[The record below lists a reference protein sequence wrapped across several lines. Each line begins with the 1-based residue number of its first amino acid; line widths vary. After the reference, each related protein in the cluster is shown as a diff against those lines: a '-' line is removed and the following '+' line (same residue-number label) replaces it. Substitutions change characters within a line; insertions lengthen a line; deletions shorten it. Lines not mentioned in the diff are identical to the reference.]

1 MEKHSDVESSDT
13 EVELYEEVV
22 DRPQFSLQSLSLP
35 ASTSDDRNL
44 QFPFQEPILN
54 SVEMETSLASTLRPA
69 LRTQLAKHAKEPQ
82 TEVVKIIVQLFT
94 FSCNF

>member
-22 DRPQFSLQSLSLP
+22 DRPQFSLQSLSLS
-35 ASTSDDRNL
+35 ASTSDDRNF
-44 QFPFQEPILN
+44 QFVFQEPILN

-69 LRTQLAKHAKEPQ
+69 LRTQLAEHAKEPQ
-82 TEVVKIIVQLFT
+82 TEVVQTRDHKVQ
-94 FSCNF
+94 N